1 MHSSTF
7 QILISGDN
15 FTGEVSV
22 DSTLGNGTV
31 FAFTWSVQTSVSPN
45 ITLVSPSNCTY
56 STDSA
61 HPDLCPDSVD
71 PVIDNDFNLITFVI
85 PGIAKVRNDVMV
97 HHVHTVSLYSVPYI
111 DEEVVVVENLF
122 LWKLERRN

>member
-1 MHSSTF
+1 MQKISTITNDFQIHSSTY

-15 FTGEVSV
+15 FAGEVPV

-31 FAFTWSVQTSVSPN
+31 FSFTWSVQSSFLPN

-61 HPDLCPDSVD
+61 HPDLCSDSVV
-71 PVIDNDFNLITFVI
+71 PVIDNDFNLITFAI
-85 PGIAKVRNDVMV
+85 PGI
-97 HHVHTVSLYSVPYI
+97 T
-111 DEEVVVVENLF
+111 EV
-122 LWKLERRN
+122 